1 MDPALR
7 ASALA
12 HYEELARLGKVAAS
26 PVRLQLIDLLRQ
38 GPRSVE
44 LLAER
49 SGVSVANVS
58 QHLQQMR
65 AAHLVSCEKQG
76 QHVVYRLSS
85 EEVGQFFLCLRKL
98 GESLLP
104 ELDRLKGALQV
115 HAAPERAA
123 VLKKIEAG
131 RATLLDVRPLEEWEA
146 GHLPGAVH
154 IPLAE
159 LPRRLNELPKKPE
172 VVAYCRGPFCPMAIT
187 AVGVLRD
194 AGFRA
199 DHLDLGPA
207 DVAEEHGVRLIGLR
221 RPGSA
226 TEPSA
231 KSSPLA
237 RPPKREKRVRSSA

>member
-44 LLAER
+44 VLAEHA
-49 SGVSVANVS
+49 GVGVANVS

-65 AAHLVSCEKQG
+65 AAHLVASEKQG

-85 EEVGQFFLCLRKL
+85 DEVGQFFTCLRKL

-115 HAAPERAA
+115 HADPERA
-123 VLKKIEAG
+123 VILKKIEAG
-131 RATLLDVRPLEEWEA
+131 RATLLDVRPREEWEA

-154 IPLAE
+154 IPLGE
-159 LPRRLNELPKKPE
+159 LKQRLDELPKKPE
-172 VVAYCRGPFCPMAIT
+172 IVAYCRGPYCPMALT
-187 AVGVLRD
+187 AVAVLRD

-199 DHLDLGPA
+199 EHLDLGPA
-207 DVAEEHGVRLIGLR
+207 DLAAVRAVRLVTSTTTAPSVVSAPRLTKR
-221 RPGSA
+221 R
-226 TEPSA
+226 
-231 KSSPLA
+231 
-237 RPPKREKRVRSSA
+237 KRVRSPA